1 MAVALPP
8 QPPQPAPA
16 TLLVERRRDAVRPA
30 PRRRGVRE
38 FLRVLHRVLGLGAG
52 MVLIITG
59 LTGSALVF
67 RQEIDRALNPHLLV
81 VAPAA
86 ERAPLQAVLDRVVAS
101 HPGDEAPAR
110 IRMPQRADGSYEFW
124 LGAAPS
130 RYVYADP
137 YTGRLLGTR
146 RPTEFLTGWLFLLH
160 SHMLAG
166 EVGHVVAG
174 VAGLILIF
182 LGISGL
188 VVWWPRRAPW
198 RAWRQWR
205 QSLTIAIGLGPT
217 RTTYDL
223 HRVVGFY
230 ASALLLMAGLTG
242 ASLVFPKAFERAAFW
257 ITATAPPAPLPPVAG
272 AITDVPLLPLD
283 SLLAIAERAQ
293 PGGAISY
300 LYLPTAPGQKFGV
313 RKRLPGEKHPNGK
326 SFVHVDPTTGRVLG
340 VEDGAR
346 APRGGRLYS
355 ILYPLHIG
363 ILGGTPTRLLAMA
376 AGLSLPLLACTG
388 VLVWWRRGRRRR
400 AGD

>member
-1 MAVALPP
+1 M
-8 QPPQPAPA
+8 
-16 TLLVERRRDAVRPA
+16 
-30 PRRRGVRE
+30 
-38 FLRVLHRVLGLGAG
+38 HRVLGLGAG
-52 MVLIITG
+52 IVLIVTG
-59 LTGSALVF
+59 LTGSTLVF
-67 RQEIDRALNPHLLV
+67 RQEIDSALNPHLLV
-81 VAPAA
+81 VAPTA
-86 ERAPLQAVLDRVVAS
+86 ERAPLQAVLERVVAS
-101 HPGDEAPAR
+101 YPGDEAPAR
-110 IRMPQRADGSYEFW
+110 IRMPQRADGTYEFW

-137 YTGRLLGTR
+137 YSGALLGTR

-174 VAGLILIF
+174 VAGLILIV
-182 LGISGL
+182 LSISGL

-198 RAWRQWR
+198 HAWRQWR
-205 QSLTIAIGLGPT
+205 QSLTIARGSGAA

-223 HRVVGFY
+223 HRVIGFY
-230 ASALLLMAGLTG
+230 ASALLLLAGVTG

-257 ITATAPPAPLPPVAG
+257 VTASTPPAPPLPPLASPVDEA
-272 AITDVPLLPLD
+272 PLLPLD

-300 LYLPTAPGQKFGV
+300 LYLPAAPGQEFGV

-326 SFVHVDPTTGRVLG
+326 SFVHVEPTTGRVLG

-346 APRGGRLYS
+346 AARGGRLYS

-363 ILGGTPTRLLAMA
+363 ILGGTATRLLAMA

-388 VLVWWRRGRRRR
+388 ALVWWRRGRRGRR
-400 AGD
+400 AGDGRAAARRTPRA